1 MKRAFLSSFL
11 IVYIIGINQSFAQSK
26 LDDYFDTLFNNQKF
40 MGSVAISHN
49 DSIIYSKS
57 VGYADVQNSLK
68 TNSDTKF
75 RIGSLTKTFTAAL
88 VLKAVEESK
97 LKLDDSLAVYY
108 PQIKNANRITIRQ
121 LLEHRSGIFN
131 FTEIENEQKWEQRYH
146 TEKEFI
152 TTDRPNKV
160 HEGRNV
166 KRFREMMGIK
176 QEGLAASLGEEWSQ
190 KKISVLE
197 SKEKIEDAL
206 LAEIA
211 QILKVP
217 EEAIRNFDEERAVNI
232 IANTFQDDSVA
243 YAENYKCTFNPL
255 DKLMETVEEIKKLHA
270 EKEALYERLLKAQ
283 ENK

>member
-1 MKRAFLSSFL
+1 MS
-11 IVYIIGINQSFAQSK
+11 
-26 LDDYFDTLFNNQKF
+26 T
-40 MGSVAISHN
+40 
-49 DSIIYSKS
+49 
-57 VGYADVQNSLK
+57 
-68 TNSDTKF
+68 
-75 RIGSLTKTFTAAL
+75 
-88 VLKAVEESK
+88 
-97 LKLDDSLAVYY
+97 
-108 PQIKNANRITIRQ
+108 
-121 LLEHRSGIFN
+121 
-131 FTEIENEQKWEQRYH
+131 
-146 TEKEFI
+146 

-176 QEGLAASLGEEWSQ
+176 QEGLAASLGEDWSQ

-211 QILKVP
+211 KILKVP

-232 IANTFQDDSVA
+232 ISNNFSDFKDNATANAPF
-243 YAENYKCTFNPL
+243 NYYPTFNPL
-255 DKLMETVEEIKKLHA
+255 DKLMETVEELKKLHA